1 MLPPSK
7 EQITALLSG
16 GDVRSIS
23 GANEVVAL
31 ISSQELFD
39 TLFSLLLSNDRLIA
53 MRAADAIEKVSKTKP
68 EWLQSHK
75 QTLLRSSSTRKHI
88 ELGWHL
94 AQLLS
99 RLAWNDR
106 ELPQIWQLLHQWVV
120 NPNESKIVRANAL
133 ESLALISLKYN
144 YERAN
149 LHIIL
154 KGLSDEAIPSLRAR
168 VRKVCKMTGIH
179 IQTDRADT

>member
-7 EQITALLSG
+7 EQITTLLSG
-16 GDVRSIS
+16 GDLRSIS

-39 TLFSLLLSNDRLIA
+39 TLFSLLLGNDRLIA

-75 QTLLRSSSTRKHI
+75 QTLLRLSSTSKHI

-99 RLAWNDR
+99 RLA
-106 ELPQIWQLLHQWVV
+106 
-120 NPNESKIVRANAL
+120 
-133 ESLALISLKYN
+133 
-144 YERAN
+144 
-149 LHIIL
+149 
-154 KGLSDEAIPSLRAR
+154 
-168 VRKVCKMTGIH
+168 
-179 IQTDRADT
+179 